1 MKISKILSFIFHPIF
16 IPTYSLFLIFMLV
29 PYFSDFTTIS
39 QKKQIIELSVI
50 FTLLLPILSIL
61 VLKKIKVI
69 DSLSMEN
76 KEERRWPLLF
86 TIGWNYMLFNLLVT
100 IQAHYLIIRLILGAM
115 LILFIAI
122 IISNFWKI
130 SLHMLGIG
138 GLVGVF
144 CALNF
149 LLGGYISLIVILL
162 FFSGLVG
169 YSRINENAHNLNQIY
184 CGFII
189 GVIIELTLLVF

>member
-189 GVIIELTLLVF
+189 GVIIELTVLVF

>member
-1 MKISKILSFIFHPIF
+1 M
-16 IPTYSLFLIFMLV
+16 
-29 PYFSDFTTIS
+29 D
-39 QKKQIIELSVI
+39 
-50 FTLLLPILSIL
+50 
-61 VLKKIKVI
+61 
-69 DSLSMEN
+69 N

-86 TIGWNYMLFNLLVT
+86 AVGWYYILFNLLVT
-100 IQAHYLIIRLILGAM
+100 IQAHYLIIRLFLGAM

-149 LLGGYISLIVILL
+149 LLGGYISLIIILL
-162 FFSGLVG
+162 FSAGLVG

-189 GVIIELTLLVF
+189 GFFIELAILFF

>member
-169 YSRINENAHNLNQIY
+169 YARINENAHNLNQIY

>member
-1 MKISKILSFIFHPIF
+1 MTTGIIIKIF
-16 IPTYSLFLIFMLV
+16 I
-29 PYFSDFTTIS
+29 
-39 QKKQIIELSVI
+39 
-50 FTLLLPILSIL
+50 
-61 VLKKIKVI
+61 
-69 DSLSMEN
+69 
-76 KEERRWPLLF
+76 
-86 TIGWNYMLFNLLVT
+86 
-100 IQAHYLIIRLILGAM
+100 AM
-115 LILFIAI
+115 

-149 LLGGYISLIVILL
+149 LLGGYISLIIILL
-162 FFSGLVG
+162 FSAGLVG

-189 GVIIELTLLVF
+189 GFFIELAILFF

>member
-1 MKISKILSFIFHPIF
+1 MKISKIISFIFHPIF
-16 IPTYSLFLIFMLV
+16 IPTYSVFLLFMLV

-189 GVIIELTLLVF
+189 GVIIELTVLVF

>member
-1 MKISKILSFIFHPIF
+1 MQKSQARF
-16 IPTYSLFLIFMLV
+16 
-29 PYFSDFTTIS
+29 

-86 TIGWNYMLFNLLVT
+86 VVGWNYILFNLLVT

-144 CALNF
+144 CALYLGRARRVGFVARSCLSFVF
-149 LLGGYISLIVILL
+149 LVA
-162 FFSGLVG
+162 F
-169 YSRINENAHNLNQIY
+169 
-184 CGFII
+184 
-189 GVIIELTLLVF
+189 